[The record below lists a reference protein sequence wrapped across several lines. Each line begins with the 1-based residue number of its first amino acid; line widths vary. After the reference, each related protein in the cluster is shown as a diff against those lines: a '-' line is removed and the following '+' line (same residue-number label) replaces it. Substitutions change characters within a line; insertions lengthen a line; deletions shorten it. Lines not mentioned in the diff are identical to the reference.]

1 MGDNIL
7 GKSFKDFV
15 IKQIDY
21 RQEVLARVDR
31 GEEFLK
37 YVSKTPW
44 LRMASSVDIYD
55 PIKAGQLNLP
65 LGKEA
70 AETFVLQGGITTVLD
85 TSGKDEDPYYEPQFK
100 RRGVSP
106 NNNII
111 NDNSYGFGNSDQ
123 GKTPMPGL
131 TSIDVQN
138 YNNGAVRK
146 GVVKFTCTSLEQFN
160 IINTLYMR
168 VGYYTLVE
176 WGHCTYLDSEN
187 KEIINRQEFN
197 TPAFSKFFEGKTSA
211 TILGEIQREVVSSNG
226 NYDALIGKVTNFS
239 WTFRD
244 GSYDCS
250 VDIFSPGDIIDSLR
264 ANVTSISKPVQ
275 IKKSKIPDGTEFVQT
290 GLGLNAGVSVF
301 TGDTEFSN
309 DTNGAESDTS
319 DTEDQ
324 EKDDQKIK
332 PLFIKESDSSV
343 IASTL
348 YYFANQLD
356 NNGTYLSKTT
366 RSYKTPGEK
375 NAKVEVYRFTD
386 GSETKSYFI
395 TLGRLLKMIENK
407 ILLYDP
413 ASKEPI
419 IRINSDYNDNYC
431 ARFPEQ
437 VSTDYSKC
445 FIPYNLELEDKS
457 SVRSQRLYEAYNST
471 DEDVK
476 GKDARFDYKNYVGKM
491 MHLLIN
497 FDFIIDT
504 LLNKT
509 NKDNKISIKDF
520 LQTLMD
526 GVSSAIGGINDFKIG
541 YSYLKNELTIYDN
554 NPLVTDQ
561 LVKGIK
567 PKIAKFNSYGVQKDK
582 SASFL
587 RNVSIQSSI
596 SNNLATQIAV
606 GGQSDGN
613 QIGENATAFS
623 LFNAGLEDRI
633 QPSSV
638 DAYHTNNSGSTDPS
652 IVFKENKQK
661 LFKLVKQRSGKT
673 ASEIDLASATAINTN
688 YAKYYLGQVTKVE
701 KTPGSIFI
709 PFDMTLEMD
718 GLSGTRIFDIFSI
731 DNKILPEMYTDSLN
745 FIISGIQHNVT
756 LGGWTSTISSFT
768 FNQFEATDPQ
778 PLSTIKT
785 YEESNSN
792 SNATLSGRYFNPNAN
807 NPYNIR
813 PIGTAKNFNG
823 VIGDKEGFQGDKP
836 IGLFLVF
843 DELDNGIRAG
853 MKNLVNGY
861 FKRGINT
868 VDKII
873 NRYAPSSDGNNT
885 NSYITNVVNYMNTNL
900 KGNLSK
906 GSAYTNITKDT
917 ILTFSGFDESNP
929 DNKLVFKALNLGILS
944 SEGSIN
950 QIPNLI
956 SAVEKFSISKLKSTA

>member
-1 MGDNIL
+1 MGDNII
-7 GKSFKDFV
+7 GKSFQDFV

-44 LRMASSVDIYD
+44 LRMVSSVDIYD
-55 PIKAGQLNLP
+55 PIKASQLDLP
-65 LGKEA
+65 TGNEA
-70 AETFVLQGGITTVLD
+70 AKTFVLQGGITTVLD
-85 TSGKDEDPYYEPQFK
+85 TSEKDADPSYEPQFVRK
-100 RRGVSP
+100 GVSL

-111 NDNSYGFGNSDQ
+111 NGNSYGFGNSDQ

-131 TSIDVQN
+131 TSVSVQN
-138 YNNGAVRK
+138 YNNGAIRK
-146 GVVKFTCTSLEQFN
+146 GVVRFTCTSLEQFN

-187 KEIINRQEFN
+187 KQIINRQEFN

-244 GSYDCS
+244 GSYDCT

-275 IKKSKIPDGTEFVQT
+275 IKKESIFLGPVGFVSSSAANP
-290 GLGLNAGVSVF
+290 LPFAP
-301 TGDTEFSN
+301 
-309 DTNGAESDTS
+309 DTS
-319 DTEDQ
+319 NTENQ

-332 PLFIKESDSSV
+332 PLFIKKSNSSV

-356 NNGTYLSKTT
+356 NKGTRLGNSS

-375 NAKVEVYRFTD
+375 NAKVEVFRFTD

-395 TLGRLLKMIENK
+395 TLGKLLKMIENK
-407 ILLYDP
+407 VLLYDQ

-419 IRINSDYNDNYC
+419 IRINSDYNQNFC

-445 FIPYNLELEDKS
+445 FIPYKLELANGDRVS
-457 SVRSQRLYEAYNST
+457 TQRLYEAYNST

-476 GKDARFDYKNYVGKM
+476 GNDARFDYKNYVGKM
-491 MHLLIN
+491 MHILIN
-497 FDFIIDT
+497 FDFIVKT

-509 NKDNKISIKDF
+509 DKDNKISIKDF
-520 LQTLMD
+520 LQTLMN

-541 YSYLKNELTIYDN
+541 YNYLNNELTIYDN

-567 PKIAKFNSYGVQKDK
+567 PQVAKFNSYGVQKDQ

-587 RNVSIQSSI
+587 RNVSIQTSI
-596 SNNLATQIAV
+596 SNDFATMISV
-606 GGQSDGN
+606 GGQPDGN

-633 QPSSV
+633 QPTAL
-638 DAYHTNNSGSTDPS
+638 DAYHTNDTGSIDPS
-652 IVFKENKQK
+652 IVFKENKEK
-661 LFKLVKQRSGKT
+661 LFQLVKQRNSKT

-718 GLSGTRIFDIFSI
+718 GLSGTRIFDVFTI
-731 DNKILPEMYTDSLN
+731 DNKILPEMYTESLN
-745 FIISGIQHNVT
+745 FVIKGIQHDVT
-756 LGGWTSTISSFT
+756 EGGWTSTISSLT
-768 FNQFEATDPQ
+768 YNQFEATDPQ
-778 PLSTIKT
+778 PLSNIKT

-836 IGLFLVF
+836 IGKFLVF

-885 NSYITNVVNYMNTNL
+885 NSYINNVVNYMNTNL

-906 GSAYTNITKDT
+906 DSAYTNITKDT